1 MIILSN
7 DILPL
12 KISQKFS
19 SMLEPYAVKV
29 ASTVLSGGCHCEVMF
44 LPDEVPPKVEY
55 SLTIHGERLVEI
67 FATMTKWGEQYAK
80 DMGAIID

>member
-29 ASTVLSGGCHCEVMF
+29 ASTVLRRECHCEVMF
-44 LPDEVPPKVEY
+44 LSDEIRESEWLYVMYDIEVQTLPH
-55 SLTIHGERLVEI
+55 IER
-67 FATMTKWGEQYAK
+67 
-80 DMGAIID
+80 

>member
-29 ASTVLSGGCHCEVMF
+29 ASTVLRRECHCEVMF
-44 LPDEVPPKVEY
+44 LSDKIATKTDPKKSEEKIA
-55 SLTIHGERLVEI
+55 TWKEEI
-67 FATMTKWGEQYAK
+67 KKTT
-80 DMGAIID
+80 

>member
-29 ASTVLSGGCHCEVMF
+29 ASTVLRRGCHCEVMF
-44 LPDEVPPKVEY
+44 LSDVSLISEKSDAKLKINKKRGVNNTEIERVE
-55 SLTIHGERLVEI
+55 EI
-67 FATMTKWGEQYAK
+67 AS
-80 DMGAIID
+80 

>member
-12 KISQKFS
+12 KTSQKFS

-29 ASTVLSGGCHCEVMF
+29 ASTVLRRGCHCEVMF
-44 LPDEVPPKVEY
+44 LSDNIEELSVKLDKLKYKVY
-55 SLTIHGERLVEI
+55 LRIRI
-67 FATMTKWGEQYAK
+67 K
-80 DMGAIID
+80 D